1 MEFLNYQFGWIELIG
16 FCGALLI
23 LFGFY
28 RTSIGQ
34 WETDSFWYELDNLVG
49 SILLTAYHILT
60 KTYVVLILNVL
71 WAIVA
76 FRGITAYIERKNIK
90 KINNRPKK
98 KSKR

>member
-1 MEFLNYQFGWIELIG
+1 MDPLNYQLGWVELVG
-16 FCGALLI
+16 FVGAVLI

-34 WETDSFWYELDNLVG
+34 WKTDSFWYELDNLVG

-76 FRGITAYIERKNIK
+76 FRGITAYIERKNNK
-90 KINNRPKK
+90 KTKK
-98 KSKR
+98 KTKR